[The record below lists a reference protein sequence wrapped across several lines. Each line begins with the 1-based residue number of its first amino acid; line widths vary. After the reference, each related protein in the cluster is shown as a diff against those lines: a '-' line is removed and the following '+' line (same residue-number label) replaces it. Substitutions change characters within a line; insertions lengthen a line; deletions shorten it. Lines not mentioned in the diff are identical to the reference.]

1 LSKENSLEQKTIN
14 GLMWS
19 FGDLVANQFI
29 QFVIQIVLARLLM
42 PENFGLIGMVLVFI
56 AFSNMLIDSGITQ
69 ALIRETNAHQK
80 DYSTIFYF
88 NFFMSLAL
96 YGALFLFSPMISDFF
111 HEPQLIKIL
120 RVLSLVILINSVSII
135 HRTQLIK
142 RIEFKT
148 QTIINIVSGI
158 VSGIIAVFLAIN
170 DYGVWSLVVRLLSLQ
185 IFQTGLLWVLNRW
198 RPSFEFDY
206 SSLKRMFG
214 FGWKILVSGLITTF
228 YSNILYILIGRMY
241 SSSQLGYFTNASKLN
256 EVASQSI
263 TIALQKVTYPVLCS
277 IQNEEKMLKQGFRRL
292 IRTSTFINFPIMVGL
307 AAIAPSLIDL
317 LYGDIWRPMVIYFQ
331 LLCFAGM
338 LYPIHAI
345 NLNILQ
351 VKGRPDL
358 YLKISI
364 LKKLITT
371 SLIIVSIWLNL
382 GVIGLV
388 GALVIDSYIA
398 FLINSYFSERVIAYS
413 SIEQIKDL
421 LIFFINT
428 IIMGVIVYF
437 SAVLLPGNNLLRI
450 ITQIAIGI
458 FVYVGL
464 SRLTKIRELKEVW
477 ELIRYIISKPS
488 NRKYIKQNV

>member
-1 LSKENSLEQKTIN
+1 
-14 GLMWS
+14 
-19 FGDLVANQFI
+19 
-29 QFVIQIVLARLLM
+29 
-42 PENFGLIGMVLVFI
+42 
-56 AFSNMLIDSGITQ
+56 
-69 ALIRETNAHQK
+69 
-80 DYSTIFYF
+80 
-88 NFFMSLAL
+88 
-96 YGALFLFSPMISDFF
+96 
-111 HEPQLIKIL
+111 
-120 RVLSLVILINSVSII
+120 
-135 HRTQLIK
+135 
-142 RIEFKT
+142 
-148 QTIINIVSGI
+148 
-158 VSGIIAVFLAIN
+158 
-170 DYGVWSLVVRLLSLQ
+170 
-185 IFQTGLLWVLNRW
+185 
-198 RPSFEFDY
+198 
-206 SSLKRMFG
+206 
-214 FGWKILVSGLITTF
+214 
-228 YSNILYILIGRMY
+228 
-241 SSSQLGYFTNASKLN
+241 
-256 EVASQSI
+256 
-263 TIALQKVTYPVLCS
+263 
-277 IQNEEKMLKQGFRRL
+277 
-292 IRTSTFINFPIMVGL
+292 MVGL